1 MAIQEHRRRVGDLRE
16 AIAVYIKANN
26 EAGTLTI
33 QDLSSSTVTFTMIN
47 MADATTKVSAAS
59 ATVDDATA
67 GKASYTFIAAD
78 VDTAGKYAASFEVT
92 TSAKTSNFPVGRQDL
107 VVLID
112 SGTQTAE
119 VAYQAAVD
127 AL

>member
-1 MAIQEHRRRVGDLRE
+1 MSVQERTRRVGDTRE
-16 AIAVYIKANN
+16 ALSAYIKAYN
-26 EAGTLTI
+26 EAGVLTVE
-33 QDLSSSTVTFTMIN
+33 DLTGSTVTFTMIN
-47 MADATTKVSAAS
+47 MADGVTKVSAAS

-67 GKASYTFIAAD
+67 GKASYTFVSAD

-92 TSAKTSNFPVGRQDL
+92 TSGATSNFPVGRQDL

-119 VAYQAAVD
+119 VAYEAAVA

>member
-16 AIAVYIKANN
+16 AIAVYIKADN

-92 TSAKTSNFPVGRQDL
+92 TSGATSNFPVGRQDL